1 MCHSEFLEI
10 TLTSLSLY
18 CQNYKMDKIFS
29 NLVKI
34 ETKQD
39 GLELKLQIYNFI
51 TLDKIFYLFLI
62 SSSPLSQELK
72 TKTTVSKQNNIIQR
86 QTQIL

>member
-1 MCHSEFLEI
+1 
-10 TLTSLSLY
+10 
-18 CQNYKMDKIFS
+18 MDKIFS

-39 GLELKLQIYNFI
+39 GLKLKLQIYNFI
-51 TLDKIFYLFLI
+51 ILGKIFYLFLI

-72 TKTTVSKQNNIIQR
+72 TKTTVSKQNNITQR

>member
-10 TLTSLSLY
+10 TLTSRSPY

-51 TLDKIFYLFLI
+51 ILDKIFYLFLI

-86 QTQIL
+86 QIQIL

>member
-1 MCHSEFLEI
+1 
-10 TLTSLSLY
+10 
-18 CQNYKMDKIFS
+18 MDKIFS

-51 TLDKIFYLFLI
+51 ILDKIFYLFLI

-86 QTQIL
+86 QIQIL